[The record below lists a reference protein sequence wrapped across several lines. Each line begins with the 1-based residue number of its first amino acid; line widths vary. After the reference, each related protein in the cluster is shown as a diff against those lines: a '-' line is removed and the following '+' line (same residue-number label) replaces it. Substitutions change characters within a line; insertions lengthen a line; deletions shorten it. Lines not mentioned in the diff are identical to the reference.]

1 MQAQAAKTATTVS
14 TNPSTNTTTTTSA
27 SASTG
32 PTLTNPSSTPSTNPN
47 QYSLLSQATSQQF
60 YPVGFQAPQKVSLGQ
75 SPSPAQ
81 LQTEGK
87 LEPKGPQSM
96 PNRPSMVSPSMK
108 QLSRPPQQH
117 GPQGTQTSIGM
128 FGPSFPR

>member
-1 MQAQAAKTATTVS
+1 MQAQAAKAATTAS
-14 TNPSTNTTTTTSA
+14 TNPSTNTTTSTS
-27 SASTG
+27 TE
-32 PTLTNPSSTPSTNPN
+32 PTLTNPSSAPSTNPN
-47 QYSLLSQATSQQF
+47 QYTLLSQATSLQL
-60 YPVGFQAPQKVSLGQ
+60 YPGRFQAAHKVSLGQ

-96 PNRPSMVSPSMK
+96 PNRPSMVPPMQ

-128 FGPSFPR
+128 CGPSFPR

>member
-1 MQAQAAKTATTVS
+1 MQAQAAKAATTANTNSS
-14 TNPSTNTTTTTSA
+14 TNASTSTST
-27 SASTG
+27 STG
-32 PTLTNPSSTPSTNPN
+32 PTSTSNPSSAPSTHPN

-60 YPVGFQAPQKVSLGQ
+60 YPGGFQATQKVSLGQ

-81 LQTEGK
+81 LQTESK

-96 PNRPSMVSPSMK
+96 PNRPSMVPSSMQ
-108 QLSRPPQQH
+108 QLTRPLHQH
-117 GPQGTQTSIGM
+117 GPQGPQTSIGM